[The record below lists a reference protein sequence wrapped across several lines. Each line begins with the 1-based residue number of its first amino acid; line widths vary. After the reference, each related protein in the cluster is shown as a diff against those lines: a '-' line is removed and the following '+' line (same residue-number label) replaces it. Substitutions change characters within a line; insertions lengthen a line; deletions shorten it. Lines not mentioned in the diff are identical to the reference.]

1 MDAQIGLVRAL
12 VPSTAALHIRIP
24 TEHPSVPTLG
34 EERMGSAVVVQPGLL
49 LTVNYVV
56 IGGQRI
62 EAFLPDG
69 RRTAARM
76 VAQDY
81 ESGLAVLSM
90 AIRDTPAVALGDSR
104 ALSCGEEVF
113 ILGASGETDR
123 RVSNGVITD
132 LGRFDAYWE
141 YMLDS
146 AIQTSA
152 FNPGFGGSPLFTRL
166 GRLVGITSLSL
177 GQVGR
182 FSLAIPV
189 HLFLDARDDL
199 VRFGHVRGRSRRA
212 WLGVFTDH
220 TPAGLLV
227 AGIVPRSPA
236 AEAGVREG
244 DVIQA
249 LNFREVA
256 TRQELYREL
265 WRHPAGATI
274 RVTVI
279 REQRS
284 LTVDVASADRADFYR

>member
-1 MDAQIGLVRAL
+1 
-12 VPSTAALHIRIP
+12 
-24 TEHPSVPTLG
+24 
-34 EERMGSAVVVQPGLL
+34 MGSAVVVAPGLL

-56 IGGQRI
+56 IGGQEI
-62 EAFLPDG
+62 EALLPDG
-69 RRTAARM
+69 SREAAAL

-90 AIRDTPAVALGDSR
+90 GNREAPAVALGDSR
-104 ALSCGEEVF
+104 GLACGDEIF

-152 FNPGFGGSPLFTRL
+152 FNPGFGGGPLFTRL
-166 GRLVGITSLSL
+166 GRLVGVTSLSL

-189 HLFLDARDDL
+189 HLFLEARDDL
-199 VRFGHVRGRSRRA
+199 VRFGGVRGRDRRA
-212 WLGVFTDH
+212 WLGVFTDN
-220 TPAGLLV
+220 TPAGLVV
-227 AGIVPRSPA
+227 AGVVPRSPA
-236 AEAGVREG
+236 ADSGIREG
-244 DVIQA
+244 DLIQG

-256 TRQELYREL
+256 SRRDFYREL
-265 WRHPAGATI
+265 WKHAAGTTVRVALARDGQPLTI
-274 RVTVI
+274 
-279 REQRS
+279 E
-284 LTVDVASADRADFYR
+284 VASADRAEFYR